1 MLSGSRSLT
10 ANLLPTATYND
21 KGIDIVSIGVQTFT
35 SQDSDRDFSECTV
48 LVSTQHISR
57 HFQLEIY
64 SKALAQVRGWSREFG
79 IRFGIHS
86 YGKYYFGGQPSVLN
100 HLVSLGA
107 LEIELCID
115 KAWVMQINPNQDNSV
130 NSAQNSAG
138 HIYSARHKVFLG
150 VCDGMWEDV
159 VVIESNPDLK
169 AFIGTLEASR
179 FNDAAVI
186 EYEANIENPMPV
198 LAQCIETMRMLAG

>member
-48 LVSTQHISR
+48 LVSTQHISC

-115 KAWVMQINPNQDNSV
+115 KAWAMQINPNQDNSV
-130 NSAQNSAG
+130 N
-138 HIYSARHKVFLG
+138 
-150 VCDGMWEDV
+150 
-159 VVIESNPDLK
+159 
-169 AFIGTLEASR
+169 
-179 FNDAAVI
+179 
-186 EYEANIENPMPV
+186 
-198 LAQCIETMRMLAG
+198 